1 MSEANRRRSG
11 KKKKRVFRRIL
22 TILIILILLGGIGIY
37 TWLRLK
43 DQYTITYDEYTSTTG
58 TISNSLSFTGSLGL
72 RDSATYKASA
82 PGTVRNVYVAN
93 GDRVK
98 KGDRLMRLSNGSIFT
113 ADFDG
118 TVNLVSVEKDDE
130 VLAGDT
136 LIQIADFEHMV
147 ATFRVDEYDIGDVAV
162 GENCRVTATASEKT
176 FESTVDTINY
186 ISSSTGNV
194 AYYTATANILA
205 DGSVYP
211 GMQVTVTV
219 PQEEAADVVI
229 LKADA
234 LSFSIANQAFVY
246 KMKEDGTMVETE
258 VEVGVSNGNYVEI
271 RSGLE
276 SGEKV
281 YAVSKT
287 KEDTLNSVFSSLFT
301 QQRVN
306 NRQNTR
312 QNNTNRQN
320 WNGNGGAP
328 QMPSGG
334 NGGGR

>member
-11 KKKKRVFRRIL
+11 KKKKRVFRLIL

-194 AYYTATANILA
+194 ADYTTTANILA
-205 DGSVYP
+205 DG
-211 GMQVTVTV
+211 
-219 PQEEAADVVI
+219 A
-229 LKADA
+229 
-234 LSFSIANQAFVY
+234 SIRAC
-246 KMKEDGTMVETE
+246 
-258 VEVGVSNGNYVEI
+258 
-271 RSGLE
+271 R
-276 SGEKV
+276 
-281 YAVSKT
+281 
-287 KEDTLNSVFSSLFT
+287 
-301 QQRVN
+301 
-306 NRQNTR
+306 
-312 QNNTNRQN
+312 
-320 WNGNGGAP
+320 
-328 QMPSGG
+328 
-334 NGGGR
+334 